1 MPQES
6 NLNVSPY
13 FDDFDPSNNYYKVLF
28 NPGVPIQAREL
39 TTLQSML
46 QNQTEQFGKHIF
58 KEGSVVIPGQL
69 RYDNPINAVELNDSY
84 NGTPISLYFE
94 NLLGK
99 KLRGATTGVTA
110 EVYYVLKASESERG
124 TNTIYVRYLESGG
137 SDFTIKTFASGETLL
152 LETALTFGNSTIPVG
167 QGVCDTIST
176 DATSEGS
183 SVIVASGTYFVR
195 GFFARVAEQR
205 ILLDQYGTRP
215 SYKVGFNV
223 IESVVTAGEDNSLF
237 DNAQGYSNYAA
248 PGADRFKLELELS
261 KRELT
266 DLDTDSFVEVMRVD
280 DGQPQFF
287 EKNAQYNLIRDE
299 LARRTY
305 DESGNYF
312 VKPFSFI
319 VRESINDRARV
330 NGVYFEGQ
338 TTVNG
343 NTPSE
348 DQMVYQIG
356 PGKAYVSGYDVETIS
371 ARLLDVPKARTTRTI
386 SDQAISFN
394 GGNLFI
400 VHNAYGSPA
409 VGLGTTA
416 TISLMDSRIGGSAHV
431 ATGTTIGIARVF
443 DFIPETDYVN
453 DESRLDLR
461 LIDIQTYTKITLT
474 TPITLSAPA
483 RIVGKKSQ
491 AGGYLVSDVTAST
504 ELTLYEINGSFLDNE
519 QIIINGVDDGR
530 LIANST
536 DYSINDI
543 KSVYTNS
550 GISTFN
556 ADLLLNK
563 RSYIAKPGTT
573 FQITLGVGN
582 ISTITSGLENT
593 YTGIVKPGDII
604 SYPSSTFTGDQI
616 YNKVLSVSPD
626 GTEFT
631 VTGVTTVSGICNGA
645 LPTSTRTVQ
654 NIIKRSPSVPLSSSL
669 LTRLTANNVTSLS
682 IEEGEVVQRRLYPNI
697 SVADNSLSI
706 TIDANDKDI
715 YFESF
720 DEDRFVITYSDG
732 TIEPLRR
739 DKFNLSANA
748 KVLTFYGLTKT
759 TAVAD
764 VITTVKNLK
773 PNSKTKKLQKTST
786 LIVARSSNASSGIG
800 TTTLNDG
807 LTYSNIYG
815 TRVQDAE
822 ICLNVPD
829 VVRVLAVYESDDA
842 TDPSLPTLQL
852 TSFTGVSNN
861 NADFELGEW
870 VVGSSSGAT
879 ALVVA
884 RRDTDKLEYVYL
896 NGFRFRENEV
906 ITGKDSTTQAVII
919 AISSGSKNIT
929 KNFSADTGQRD
940 TIYDYGRITRKKNV
954 IAPKGK
960 LKIVFQNYKID
971 ADDTGEFITANSY
984 SEENYKHDVYL
995 WNGSR
1000 LTDFID
1006 IRPRVAEYLLSSTKS
1021 PFEFGARNFASDGQY
1036 SKYILAPDETLV
1048 TTITYYLGRIDR
1060 VFLNPNGQF
1069 EVSQGNPSDTPV
1081 PPPLK
1086 ANALDIATVYIPPF
1100 VYNIPS
1106 VGIDMST
1113 HKRYRMSDITLLE
1126 RRVHRLEKYSTLN
1139 MLEQKTENFQIRDAE
1154 TGLDRFKCGFFVDG
1168 FHNYDFQDTR
1178 NINFRSTVDKTT
1190 ATLRPNHHTTMVD
1203 LQIGSQVIDGVST
1216 VYDPTL
1222 DHSFVTDLGNV
1233 AIRKTGDLVTLSYNE
1248 VLYNE
1253 QPYATK
1259 TESVTP
1265 FLVRYWEGWIEL
1277 HPPIDIWVEERE
1289 FVTHHLV
1296 QNTTT
1301 TVLPDENITITE
1313 NVVVDAPVRTTP
1325 PRTRTTTR
1333 FTGLVVQN
1341 GPQRVVIGA
1350 RTNSSGQRWAGIDVQ
1365 NPPQRVTV
1373 GSGNVSDPG
1382 FANTDVPPTNAN
1394 ITSRRGVNVRNGDQR
1409 VFAGRETGTFTNGQ
1423 NETTEFTTAIDVQ
1436 NGSQQRV
1443 WIGATRTVETIPGEE
1458 IETRPTTTTT
1468 SNTVTTIIPEEIIVE
1483 ESTETQTNSWTETIR
1498 FARSRNVEFDVKGL
1512 RPVSRFWSFFE
1523 GIDVNE
1529 YYTPKLLEIEMESGR
1544 FQVGETVTVDPHF
1557 TGGDI
1562 RFRLCTPNHKTG
1574 PHNNP
1579 AETYELIPY
1588 TQSAPPSDYS
1598 ESSTFLNVDTRA
1610 LQLPSET
1617 EYSGLVK
1624 PNMRL
1629 IGASSGAVAV
1639 VKSNIRLVSDNGGRL
1654 IGSLFIPD
1662 PAVQGNP
1669 QWINGENTFMVVD
1682 VPSLDLLGD
1691 RNQEFISNT
1700 KVSESSAEAEYMSG
1714 GTREITEINII
1725 TTRNITIIP
1734 ARNRNVTTI
1743 TNTTTHEPVPQEPRP
1758 VRNWPKGDPLAQSFY
1773 VPDDT
1778 GVFITSVDIYFETK
1792 DETIP
1797 VTFQLRPMIA
1807 GVPSQIVLPLSEV
1820 TLTPDQVSVSGDGS
1834 VATRFTLP
1842 SPVYLPGPRVQSVR
1856 QAPIGSQQTSQF
1868 AIVLQA
1874 NSPNYRVF
1882 VAELGQ
1888 NDIQTGIK
1896 LSEQPSLGSLFKS
1909 QNGSTWSPAQIEDL
1923 KYRINRASFVE
1934 EGLTRFYNPK
1944 LDLRNPVTTVVGP
1957 NQFRPLAK
1965 RTLVSIAETSG
1976 YVADVVPGVNI
1987 IQLDGTDTQVATGVL
2002 IGVAGSITTGTGV
2015 TVVNAGTGYTNG
2027 TFTNISLE
2035 TETGYGQGAVADVVV
2050 TGNTINSVTITSAG
2064 FGYQVGDSL
2073 LVPELGQNV
2082 GFGGR
2087 VVVETIASNNSF
2099 LLDEVQGSFTV
2110 GLSTLRYRTSAGI
2123 TTIVGAGVT
2132 VNSITEDQYY
2142 DGRHMKVYHSNHMMH
2157 SPENYMQMAEFRPSL
2172 TEVNTTTTAAIAA
2185 AESTSISIAATTG
2198 FDKFEGV
2205 DVSAS
2210 NPGYVQIGNEVIGYT
2225 GLGGGKL
2232 TGITRGP
2239 SVDGSQ
2245 AQSYVLGVPVY
2256 KYEFNGISIRRLN
2269 KIHNFAEVSNQHPI
2283 DLNSY
2288 HIKIDTSD
2296 VDYDGVGIGSDRSD
2310 LYWTS
2315 TIQGGRSGTILT
2327 NNIQY
2332 ESVTPNIAHIIPAK
2346 TNLITRLR
2354 TFSATSVGG
2363 NEKSFEDGGFAE
2375 ISLDDSTY
2383 FSTPRLLCSR
2393 VNEERFI
2400 DNSPGNRSLSFEF
2413 LLQTTDERV
2422 SPVLDTAQMGAI
2434 LSTNLVNNPLGI
2446 GVDATYADD
2455 DTVRSLDKDKHSAIY
2470 ISKPVR
2476 LKLPANSLKVLL
2488 TASRNNMNDIRV
2500 LYQLFRDDAPEAS
2513 QNYEFFPGYSN
2524 YQVDGQGIKRVV
2536 DASRNDGTADSKITQ
2551 TSDRSFRDYEYSV
2564 DDLPDFNGFAI
2575 KIVMAS
2581 ENQATP
2587 PILKDL
2593 RAIATLK
2600 PSA

>member
-13 FDDFDPSNNYYKVLF
+13 FDDFDPSKNYYKVLF

-46 QNQTEQFGKHIF
+46 QHQTESFGKHIF
-58 KEGSVVIPGQL
+58 KEGSVVIPGQM
-69 RYDNPINAVELNDSY
+69 RYDNPIYAVELNDSY
-84 NGTPISLYFE
+84 NGVPISLYFD

-110 EVYYVLKASESERG
+110 EVFYVLKASESERG
-124 TNTIYVRYLESGG
+124 TYTIYVRYLESGG
-137 SDFTIKTFASGETLL
+137 TDFTTKIFASGETLL

-176 DATSEGS
+176 NATSEGS
-183 SVIVASGTYFVR
+183 SIFVANGVYFVR
-195 GFFARVAEQR
+195 GFFANVSEQR

-215 SYKVGFNV
+215 SYKVGFNI
-223 IESVVTAGEDNSLF
+223 IESIVTAGEDGSLF
-237 DNAQGYSNYAA
+237 DNAQGYSNFAA
-248 PGADRFKLELELS
+248 PGADRFKLELELT

-266 DLDTDSFVEVMRVD
+266 DLNTDSFVEIMRVEN
-280 DGQPQFF
+280 GQPQFF

-338 TTVNG
+338 STVNG

-371 ARLLDVPKARTTRTI
+371 ARLLDVPKARTTKTLR
-386 SDQAISFN
+386 SQAVDFN
-394 GGNLFI
+394 GGNLFV

-416 TISLMDSRIGGSAHV
+416 TISLMDSRIGASAHV

-443 DFIPETDYVN
+443 DFIPESDYVD

-474 TPITLSAPA
+474 TPITLSTPA
-483 RIVGKKSQ
+483 YIVGKKSR
-491 AGGYLVSDVTAST
+491 AGGYLVNNVTAST
-504 ELTLYEINGSFLDNE
+504 ELTLYQINGSFLDNE
-519 QIIINGVDDGR
+519 QIIINGEDNGR
-530 LIANST
+530 LILSST
-536 DYSINDI
+536 DYSINDV
-543 KSVYTNS
+543 KSVYGRS

-556 ADLLLNK
+556 ADLVLNK
-563 RSYIAKPGTT
+563 RSYIAKPGTA

-593 YTGIVKPGDII
+593 YTNVLRIGDII
-604 SYPSSTFTGDQI
+604 TYPSASYTGDPI
-616 YNKVLSVSPD
+616 YNKVTSIAAD
-626 GTEFT
+626 GTSFT

-645 LPTSTRTVQ
+645 LPTSTRTVP
-654 NIIKRSPSVPLSSSL
+654 NIIRIAPSVPLRSSL
-669 LTRLTANNVTSLS
+669 LTRLNANNVASLS
-682 IEEGEVVQRRLYPNI
+682 IEEGEVIQRRLYSNVPV
-697 SVADNSLSI
+697 SGNSLSI
-706 TIDANDKDI
+706 TIDANDTDI

-720 DEDRFVITYSDG
+720 DEDRFVITYSNG
-732 TIEPLRR
+732 TIEPIRR
-739 DKFNLSANA
+739 DKYNLSANG
-748 KVLTFYGLTKT
+748 KVLTFYGLTVASGT
-759 TAVAD
+759 AD

-773 PNSKTKKLQKTST
+773 PNSKTKKLQKTNT
-786 LIVARSSNASSGIG
+786 LVVSRSSNTSSGIG

-807 LTYSNIYG
+807 LTYSNVYG
-815 TRVQDAE
+815 TRVQDDE

-829 VVRVLAVYESDDA
+829 VVRVLAVYESE
-842 TDPSLPTLQL
+842 TTSDPSLPTLQL
-852 TSFTGVSNN
+852 TAFTGVSNN

-870 VVGSSSGAT
+870 IVGSSSGAT

-896 NGFRFRENEV
+896 NSFKFRENES
-906 ITGKDSTTQAVII
+906 ITGKNSTTQAVVVSILP
-919 AISSGSKNIT
+919 ASKNIT
-929 KNFSADTGQRD
+929 KNFSADSGQRD
-940 TIYDYGRITRKKNV
+940 TIYDYGRIVRKKNV
-954 IAPKGK
+954 TAPKGK
-960 LKIVFQNYKID
+960 IKVVFQNYTID
-971 ADDTGEFITANSY
+971 ADDTGEFLTANSY
-984 SEENYKHDVYL
+984 SEENFKHDVYQ
-995 WNGSR
+995 WNGTR

-1006 IRPRVAEYLLSSTKS
+1006 IRPRVAQYSLSSTKS
-1021 PFEFGARNFASDGQY
+1021 PFEFAARNFAADGQY

-1060 VFLNPNGQF
+1060 VFLNPDGTF
-1069 EVSQGNPSDTPV
+1069 EVSQGTPSDTPV
-1081 PPPLK
+1081 PPPFK
-1086 ANALDIATVYIPPF
+1086 ANALDVATIYIPPYT
-1100 VYNIPS
+1100 YNTTSIGVDIS
-1106 VGIDMST
+1106 V
-1113 HKRYRMSDITLLE
+1113 HKRYRMSDISLLE
-1126 RRVHRLEKYSTLN
+1126 KRIHRVEKYSTLN

-1168 FHNYDFQDTR
+1168 FHNYDFQDTT
-1178 NINFRSTVDKTT
+1178 NINFRSTVDKNS

-1203 LQIGSQVIDGVST
+1203 LQIGSQVIDGVTT

-1222 DHSFVTDLGNV
+1222 DHSFVTDLGSV
-1233 AIRKTGDLVTLSYNE
+1233 AIRKTGDLVTLAYDE
-1248 VLYNE
+1248 TLYTE

-1289 FVTHHLV
+1289 FVTHSLV
-1296 QNTTT
+1296 ENTTT

-1313 NVVVDAPVRTTP
+1313 NVVVDGPVRTTP

-1333 FTGLVVQN
+1333 FAGLVVQN
-1341 GPQRVVIGA
+1341 GDQRVVIGT
-1350 RTNSSGQRWAGIDVQ
+1350 RVNSSGQRWSGIDVQ
-1365 NPPQRVTV
+1365 NPPQRVTI

-1382 FANTDVPPTNAN
+1382 FANTDLPPTNAN

-1409 VFAGRETGTFTNGQ
+1409 VFAGRETGTFTNANNQ
-1423 NETTEFTTAIDVQ
+1423 TTEFTTAVDVQ
-1436 NGSQQRV
+1436 NGSEQRV
-1443 WIGATRTVETIPGEE
+1443 WIGATRTVETLPGEE

-1468 SNTVTTIIPEEIIVE
+1468 SNTVTTIIPEEIIVQ
-1483 ESTETQTNSWTETIR
+1483 ESIDTQTNSWTETIR

-1512 RPVSRFWSFFE
+1512 RPVTRFWSFFE
-1523 GIDVNE
+1523 GIDVNQ
-1529 YYTPKLLEIEMESGR
+1529 YITPKLLEIEMVSGR

-1574 PHNNP
+1574 PHRNP
-1579 AETYELIPY
+1579 QEVYNFIPY

-1617 EYSGLVK
+1617 EYYGLVK
-1624 PNMRL
+1624 PRMRL
-1629 IGASSGAVAV
+1629 IGATSGAVAV
-1639 VKSNIRLVSDNGGRL
+1639 VKDTIRLVSDSSGRL

-1669 QWINGENTFMVVD
+1669 QWINGENTFMVID
-1682 VPSLDLLGD
+1682 VPSLDLINERD
-1691 RNQEFISNT
+1691 EYISNT
-1700 KVSESSAEAEYMSG
+1700 RVSESSAEAEYLSG
-1714 GTREITEINII
+1714 GTREITEINVI

-1734 ARNRNVTTI
+1734 ARRRNVTTI
-1743 TNTTTHEPVPQEPRP
+1743 TNTTTNEPVPQQPTRP
-1758 VRNWPKGDPLAQSFY
+1758 NWEARDPLAQSFY
-1773 VPDDT
+1773 VQDDT
-1778 GVFITSVDIYFETK
+1778 GIFVTSIDIYFETK
-1792 DETIP
+1792 DDSIP
-1797 VTFQLRPMIA
+1797 VTLQIRPMIA
-1807 GVPSQIVLPLSEV
+1807 GVPSQMVIPLSEV
-1820 TLTPDQVSVSGDGS
+1820 TLTPDQVSLSADGS
-1834 VATRFTLP
+1834 VPTRFTLP
-1842 SPVYLPGPRVQSVR
+1842 SPVYLPGPRVQQVR
-1856 QAPIGSQQTSQF
+1856 QAPIGSLQTSEF
-1868 AIVLQA
+1868 AIVLQS

-1882 VAELGQ
+1882 ISELGGT
-1888 NDIQTGIK
+1888 DILTGIK
-1896 LSEQPSLGSLFKS
+1896 ISQQPTLGSLFKS
-1909 QNGSTWSPAQIEDL
+1909 QNGSTWSPAQVEDL
-1923 KYRINRASFVE
+1923 KYRVNRASFVE

-1944 LDLRNPVTTVVGP
+1944 LDLRNNLTTVTGP

-1965 RTLVSIAETSG
+1965 RILVSIAETSG
-1976 YVADVVPGVNI
+1976 YSSNVVPGVDI
-1987 IQLDGTDTQVATGVL
+1987 IQDNATAVL
-2002 IGVAGSITTGTGV
+2002 IGVAGSITVGTGV

-2027 TFTNISLE
+2027 TFNNISLV
-2035 TETGYGQGAVADVVV
+2035 TETGYGQGAVANVVV
-2050 TGNTINSVTITSAG
+2050 SGNTINSVTITNSG

-2087 VVVETIASNNSF
+2087 VVVKTIASNNAF
-2099 LLDEVQGSFTV
+2099 LLDQVQGSFAV
-2110 GLSTLRYRTSAGI
+2110 GVTTLRYRTSAGI

-2132 VNSITEDQYY
+2132 IKSIVEDQYY

-2157 SPENYMQMAEFRPSL
+2157 SSENYVQMAEFRPPL
-2172 TEVNTTTTAAIAA
+2172 NEVNTTTTAAISAS
-2185 AESTSISIAATTG
+2185 EVTTISIASTTG
-2198 FDKFEGV
+2198 FNQFEGLT
-2205 DVSAS
+2205 VSAA

-2225 GLGGGKL
+2225 GLGAGSL

-2269 KIHNFAEVSNQHPI
+2269 KVHNFAEVSNSHPI

-2296 VDYDGVGIGSDRSD
+2296 TDFDGVGIGSDRPD

-2315 TIQGGRSGTILT
+2315 TIQGGRSGTVLT

-2332 ESVTPNIAHIIPAK
+2332 ESITPNIAHIIPAK

-2363 NEKSFEDGGFAE
+2363 NEKSFEDDGFAD
-2375 ISLDDSTY
+2375 ISLDDTTY
-2383 FSTPRLLCSR
+2383 FSTPKLLCSR

-2400 DNSPGNRSLSFEF
+2400 TNSPGQRSLSFEF
-2413 LLQTTDERV
+2413 LLQSSDNRV
-2422 SPVLDTAQMGAI
+2422 SPVLDIAQMGAI

-2446 GVDATYADD
+2446 GDAATYADD
-2455 DTVRSLDKDKHSAIY
+2455 DTVRSLDKDMHSAIY

-2488 TASRNNMNDIRV
+2488 TASRNNLNDIRV
-2500 LYQLFRDDAPEAS
+2500 LYQLFRDDAPDAS
-2513 QNYEFFPGYSN
+2513 QNYELFPGYAN

-2536 DASRNDGTADSKITQ
+2536 DASRNDGSADSKITQ
-2551 TSDRSFRDYEYSV
+2551 TSDRSFKDYEYSV

>member
-28 NPGVPIQAREL
+28 NPGVPVQAREL

-46 QNQTEQFGKHIF
+46 QYQTESFGKHIF
-58 KEGSVVIPGQL
+58 KEGSVVIPGQM
-69 RYDNPINAVELNDSY
+69 RYDNPIYAVELNDSY
-84 NGTPISLYFE
+84 NGIPISLYFD

-99 KLRGATTGVTA
+99 KVRGASTGVTA
-110 EVYYVLKASESERG
+110 EIFYVLKASESERG
-124 TNTIYVRYLESGG
+124 TYTIYVRYLESGG
-137 SDFTIKTFASGETLL
+137 TDFTTKIFASGETLL
-152 LETALTFGNSTIPVG
+152 LETPLTFGNSTIPVG
-167 QGVCDTIST
+167 QGICDTIST
-176 DATSEGS
+176 NATSEGS
-183 SVIVASGTYFVR
+183 SIFVASGVYFVR
-195 GFFARVAEQR
+195 GFFARVSEQR

-223 IESVVTAGEDNSLF
+223 LESIVTAGEDASLF

-248 PGADRFKLELELS
+248 PGADRFKLELELA
-261 KRELT
+261 KRDLT
-266 DLDTDSFVEVMRVD
+266 DLDTDNFVEIMRVEG
-280 DGQPQFF
+280 GQPQFF

-338 TTVNG
+338 STVNG

-348 DQMVYQIG
+348 DKMVYQIG

-371 ARLLDVPKARTTRTI
+371 ARLLDVPKARTTKTLR
-386 SDQAISFN
+386 SQAIDFN
-394 GGNLFI
+394 GGNLF
-400 VHNAYGSPA
+400 VLHNGYGSPS

-416 TISLMDSRIGGSAHV
+416 TISLMDSRIGAAAHV
-431 ATGTTIGIARVF
+431 ATGTTIGVARVF
-443 DFIPETDYVN
+443 DFIPESDYVN
-453 DESRLDLR
+453 DESRLHLR
-461 LIDIQTYTKITLT
+461 LIDIQTYTKLTLT
-474 TPITLSAPA
+474 TPITLSTPA
-483 RIVGKKSQ
+483 YIVGKKSQ
-491 AGGYLVSDVTAST
+491 SGGYLVSNVSSST
-504 ELTLYEINGSFLDNE
+504 ELTLYQINGSFLDNE
-519 QIIINGVDDGR
+519 QIIINGEDNGR
-530 LIANST
+530 LILNST
-536 DYSINDI
+536 DYSINDV
-543 KSVYTNS
+543 KSVYGNS

-556 ADLLLNK
+556 ADLVLNK
-563 RSYIAKPGTT
+563 RSYIAKPGTS
-573 FQITLGVGN
+573 FQVTLGVGN

-593 YTGIVKPGDII
+593 FTNVLHIGDII
-604 SYPSSTFTGDQI
+604 SYPSASYTGDQI
-616 YNKVLSVSPD
+616 YNKVTSIAAD
-626 GTEFT
+626 GTSFT
-631 VTGVTTVSGICNGA
+631 VTGVTTVTGICNGT

-654 NIIKRSPSVPLSSSL
+654 NIIKQSPLVPLRSSL
-669 LTRLTANNVTSLS
+669 LTRLNANNVASLS
-682 IEEGEVVQRRLYPNI
+682 IEEGEVIQRRLYSNI
-697 SVADNSLSI
+697 SVTDNSLSI
-706 TIDANDKDI
+706 TIDANDTDI

-720 DEDRFVITYSDG
+720 DEDRFVITYSNG
-732 TIEPLRR
+732 TIEPIRR
-739 DKFNLSANA
+739 DKYNLSANG
-748 KVLTFYGLTKT
+748 KVLTFYGLSVASGT
-759 TAVAD
+759 AD

-773 PNSKTKKLQKTST
+773 PNSKSKKLQKTST
-786 LIVARSSNASSGIG
+786 LVVTRSSDTSSGIG

-807 LTYSNIYG
+807 LTYSNVYG
-815 TRVQDAE
+815 TRVQDEE

-829 VVRVLAVYESDDA
+829 VVRVLAVYESEDT

-870 VVGSSSGAT
+870 IVGSSSGAT

-896 NGFRFRENEV
+896 NSFKFRKNET
-906 ITGKDSTTQAVII
+906 ITGKNSTTQAVVVSIL
-919 AISSGSKNIT
+919 AASKNVT
-929 KNFSADTGQRD
+929 KNYSADSGQRD
-940 TIYDYGRITRKKNV
+940 TIYDYGRIVRKKNV

-960 LKIVFQNYKID
+960 LKVVFQNYKID

-984 SEENYKHDVYL
+984 SDENFKHDVYQ
-995 WNGSR
+995 WNGTR

-1006 IRPRVAEYLLSSTKS
+1006 IRPRVAEYSSSSTKS
-1021 PFEFGARNFASDGQY
+1021 PFEFGARNFAADGQY

-1060 VFLNPNGQF
+1060 VFLNPDGTF
-1069 EVSQGNPSDTPV
+1069 EVSQGTPSDTPV
-1081 PPPLK
+1081 PPPFK
-1086 ANALDIATVYIPPF
+1086 ANALDIATIYIPPYT
-1100 VYNIPS
+1100 YNTTS
-1106 VGIDMST
+1106 VGVDRSV
-1113 HKRYRMSDITLLE
+1113 HKRYRMSDISLLE
-1126 RRVHRLEKYSTLN
+1126 RRIHRVEKYSTLN

-1168 FHNYDFQDTR
+1168 FHNYDFQDTT

-1190 ATLRPNHHTTMVD
+1190 ATLRPNHHTTSVD
-1203 LQIGSQVIDGVST
+1203 LQVGSQVIDGVST

-1222 DHSFVTDLGNV
+1222 DHSFVTDLGSV
-1233 AIRKTGDLVTLSYNE
+1233 AIRKTGDLVTLAYE
-1248 VLYNE
+1248 ETLYVE
-1253 QPYATK
+1253 QPYATR

-1265 FLVRYWEGWIEL
+1265 FLVRYWEGWIVL
-1277 HPPIDIWVEERE
+1277 RPPIDIWVEERE
-1289 FVTHHLV
+1289 FVTHSLV
-1296 QNTTT
+1296 ENTTT

-1313 NVVVDAPVRTTP
+1313 NVVVDGPVRTTP

-1333 FTGLVVQN
+1333 FAGLVVQN
-1341 GPQRVVIGA
+1341 GDQRVVIGT
-1350 RTNSSGQRWAGIDVQ
+1350 RVNSSGQRWSGIDVQ
-1365 NPPQRVTV
+1365 NPPQRVTI

-1382 FANTDVPPTNAN
+1382 FSNTDLPPTNAN
-1394 ITSRRGVNVRNGDQR
+1394 ITRRRGINVRNGDQR
-1409 VFAGRETGTFTNGQ
+1409 VFAGRESGTFTNA
-1423 NETTEFTTAIDVQ
+1423 NNRTTEFTTALDVQ
-1436 NGSQQRV
+1436 NGGEQRV
-1443 WIGATRTVETIPGEE
+1443 WIGATRTVETLPGEE
-1458 IETRPTTTTT
+1458 VETRTTTTTT
-1468 SNTVTTIIPEEIIVE
+1468 SNTVSTIIPEEIIVE
-1483 ESTETQTNSWTETIR
+1483 ESVETQTNSWTETIR

-1512 RPVSRFWSFFE
+1512 RPVTRFWSFFE
-1523 GIDVNE
+1523 GIDVNQ
-1529 YYTPKLLEIEMESGR
+1529 YITPKLLEVEMESGR
-1544 FQVGETVTVDPHF
+1544 FQVGETITVDPHF
-1557 TGGDI
+1557 TDGDI

-1574 PHNNP
+1574 PHNSPEEVYNF
-1579 AETYELIPY
+1579 IPY
-1588 TQSAPPSDYS
+1588 TQSVPPSDYS

-1617 EYSGLVK
+1617 EYYGLVK

-1639 VKSNIRLVSDNGGRL
+1639 VKETIRLISDSSGRL

-1669 QWINGENTFMVVD
+1669 QWINGENTFMVID
-1682 VPSLDLLGD
+1682 VPSLDLINERD
-1691 RNQEFISNT
+1691 EFITNT
-1700 KVSESSAEAEYMSG
+1700 KVSESSAEAEYLSG
-1714 GTREITEINII
+1714 GTREITEINVI

-1734 ARNRNVTTI
+1734 ARRRNVTTI
-1743 TNTTTHEPVPQEPRP
+1743 TNTTTNEPVPQQPTRP
-1758 VRNWPKGDPLAQSFY
+1758 NWEARDPLAQSFY
-1773 VPDDT
+1773 VQDDT
-1778 GVFITSVDIYFETK
+1778 GIFVTSIDVYFETK
-1792 DETIP
+1792 DDSIP
-1797 VTFQLRPMIA
+1797 VTLQIRPMIA
-1807 GVPSQIVLPLSEV
+1807 GVPSQVVIPLSEV
-1820 TLTPDQVSVSGDGS
+1820 TLTPDEVSLSGDGS
-1834 VATRFTLP
+1834 VPTRFTLP
-1842 SPVYLPGPRVQSVR
+1842 SPVYLPGPRVQQVR
-1856 QAPIGSQQTSQF
+1856 QAPIGSLQTSEF
-1868 AIVLQA
+1868 AIVLQS

-1882 VAELGQ
+1882 ISELGGT
-1888 NDIQTGIK
+1888 DILTGIK
-1896 LSEQPSLGSLFKS
+1896 ISQQPTLGSLFKS
-1909 QNGSTWSPAQIEDL
+1909 QNGSTWSPAQVEDL
-1923 KYRINRASFVE
+1923 KYRVNRASFVD

-1944 LDLRNPVTTVVGP
+1944 LDLRNNLTSVTGP

-1965 RTLVSIAETSG
+1965 RILVSVAETSG
-1976 YVADVVPGVNI
+1976 YDANVVPGVDI
-1987 IQLDGTDTQVATGVL
+1987 IQDDATAVL
-2002 IGVAGSITTGTGV
+2002 IGIAGSITVGTGV
-2015 TVVNAGTGYTNG
+2015 TVTNVGTGYTDG
-2027 TFTNISLE
+2027 TFSGVSLI
-2035 TETGYGQGAVADVVV
+2035 TETGYGQGATADVVV
-2050 TGNTINSVTITSAG
+2050 VSNEINSVTIINAG

-2073 LVPELGQNV
+2073 LVPEIGQNV

-2087 VVVETIASNNSF
+2087 VVVETIASDNAF
-2099 LLDEVQGSFTV
+2099 LLDRVQGSFTV
-2110 GLSTLRYRTSAGI
+2110 GVTTLRYRNSAGI
-2123 TTIVGAGVT
+2123 STIVGAGVT
-2132 VNSITEDQYY
+2132 ITTIVEDQYY

-2157 SPENYMQMAEFRPSL
+2157 SPENYVQMAEFRPPL
-2172 TEVNTTTTAAIAA
+2172 NEVNTTTTAAITA
-2185 AESTSISIAATTG
+2185 AEVTTISIAATTG
-2198 FDKFEGV
+2198 FDQFEGV
-2205 DVSAS
+2205 AVSAS

-2225 GLGGGKL
+2225 GLGAGSL

-2269 KIHNFAEVSNQHPI
+2269 KVHNFAEVSDNHPI

-2296 VDYDGVGIGSDRSD
+2296 TDFDGVGIGSDRPD
-2310 LYWTS
+2310 LYWSS

-2332 ESVTPNIAHIIPAK
+2332 ESITPNVAHIIPAK

-2363 NEKSFEDGGFAE
+2363 DEKSFEDGGFAD
-2375 ISLDDSTY
+2375 ISLDDTTY

-2400 DNSPGNRSLSFEF
+2400 TNSPGSRSLSFEF
-2413 LLQTTDERV
+2413 LLQTTDNRV

-2446 GVDATYADD
+2446 GDVATYADD

-2488 TASRNNMNDIRV
+2488 TASRNNLNDIRV
-2500 LYQLFRDDAPEAS
+2500 LYQLFRDDAPDAS
-2513 QNYEFFPGYSN
+2513 QNYELFPGYSN

-2536 DASRNDGTADSKITQ
+2536 DASRNDGSADSRITQ
-2551 TSDRSFRDYEYSV
+2551 TSDRSFKDYEYSV

-2587 PILKDL
+2587 PILKDM